1 MDARKRARGYVRVS
15 TDEQDVDR
23 QKMVILTYANLHNL
37 HVYDFFEVKMS
48 TRKQKQKDDFMHFV
62 DTTPRDEM
70 ILVSD
75 LSRIGRSLVSIIEQV
90 NYIVARKLDFVSIGN
105 RIEILSNQEEL
116 DLTTK
121 MLVFNFGMLA
131 EIQRDLISRDT
142 KERLALAKQR
152 GKTLGRPKGST
163 GKSKLDGYE
172 IEIQTYLRKGVSK
185 ASIAKILEVSPTTLR
200 SFILSRKLLT

>member
-1 MDARKRARGYVRVS
+1 MDSRKRARGYVRVS

-90 NYIVARKLDFVSIGN
+90 NYIVTRKLDFVSIGN

>member
-1 MDARKRARGYVRVS
+1 MDSRKRARGYVRVS